1 MRQCGTIGGR
11 RLAAIGA
18 ALFAV
23 LSAGLWTS
31 PAAAQFPVQQP
42 VPCTSFYGEPVQ
54 YIADASLNDVG
65 MSTRYFGRP
74 IIVLNPMVLQRF
86 APLVQ
91 IWWQAHECGHH
102 ALNPAINNEVAADCF
117 ATRALRD
124 LGYIRTWPDLE
135 ELMRELATLP
145 GNAFTGHLPG
155 PMRAAQVRDCFFN

>member
-1 MRQCGTIGGR
+1 MRQQRHITWWQVA
-11 RLAAIGA
+11 AAICA
-18 ALFAV
+18 AGFFG
-23 LSAGLWTS
+23 LSAG

-54 YIADASLNDVG
+54 YIADAGLNDVG

-102 ALNPAINNEVAADCF
+102 ALSPTMNSEVAADCF

-124 LGYIRTWPDLE
+124 LGYIRSWADLE
-135 ELMRELATLP
+135 ELMRELSTIP

-155 PMRAAQVRDCFFN
+155 PMRAAQVRDCYYN